1 MIATSATS
9 QNWREKKKNPVAN
22 PPTSQKLEKI
32 NKIPGLMRNYF
43 RVRVAVRHKGRRSR
57 VKAVVEK
64 NLVCGGD

>member
-32 NKIPGLMRNYF
+32 KF
-43 RVRVAVRHKGRRSR
+43 
-57 VKAVVEK
+57 
-64 NLVCGGD
+64 